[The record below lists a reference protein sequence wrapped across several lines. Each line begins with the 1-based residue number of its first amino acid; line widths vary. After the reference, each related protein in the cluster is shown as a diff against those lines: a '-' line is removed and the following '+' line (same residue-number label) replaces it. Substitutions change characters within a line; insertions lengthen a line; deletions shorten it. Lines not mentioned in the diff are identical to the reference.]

1 MLKNSRTFLWC
12 LVAVAMTSVTTQAAV
27 TTLYEENFT
36 LGFAGLSGYGWIADV
51 TGGQTN
57 NVKVAPGSW
66 ADQPGWGIQ
75 GDLAAGVEHWTHT
88 FDTAI
93 PADTTTVTATAKAYV
108 RWGGDPG
115 GWATKGDNGF
125 GFRSDPGALDAGL
138 SYDGSTAAT
147 GGWKLFVDGGDSVLL
162 FDAHYEGTN
171 VVNAALSGTPIE
183 VTLDLINDTLTGTV
197 FYVEGN
203 GIWGDGP
210 STKTISTG
218 GPGSAAILAGRVH
231 YHTDLTRSGP
241 LGGLDLDTILV
252 TADVTANTGSP
263 GDFDMDGDV
272 DAADY
277 TRWQDNLGL
286 DSSVLSG
293 NGSGAA
299 TVVQADYLLWKTNFE
314 ALGSGSGSATA
325 VPEPTSGLLLAF
337 GVVGLYTALRRK
349 FSSLGRFRG

>member
-12 LVAVAMTSVTTQAAV
+12 LVAVAMTSVTAQAAV
-27 TTLYEENFT
+27 TTLYEENFD

-66 ADQPGWGIQ
+66 ADPPGWGIQ
-75 GDLAAGVEHWTHT
+75 GDLAAGVEHWTHA

-93 PADTTTVTATAKAYV
+93 PADTTTVTATAKVYT
-108 RWGGDPG
+108 RWGGDPS

-138 SYDGSTAAT
+138 SYDGSSAAK
-147 GGWKLFVDGGDSVLL
+147 GGWKLFVDGGDSVLMYPN
-162 FDAHYEGTN
+162 HYNGTN
-171 VVNAALSGTPIE
+171 NGADVMTGIPIE
-183 VTLDLINDTLTGTV
+183 ITLDLVNDTITATV
-197 FYVEGN
+197 NATVDPT
-203 GIWGDGP
+203 WAPTGP

-218 GPGSAAILAGRVH
+218 SPGSAAVLAGRVH
-231 YHTDLTRSGP
+231 YHTDLLRSGP

-277 TRWQDNLGL
+277 TRWRDNLGL

-314 ALGSGSGSATA
+314 VLGSGSGGTAA